1 MLERSRDGE
10 NKQDCC
16 DREEGCSGKIKH
28 HVEPLAKEMVSDIGV
43 VHK

>member
-1 MLERSRDGE
+1 MEKTSKIVVIGRKDAP
-10 NKQDCC
+10 
-16 DREEGCSGKIKH
+16 GKIKH